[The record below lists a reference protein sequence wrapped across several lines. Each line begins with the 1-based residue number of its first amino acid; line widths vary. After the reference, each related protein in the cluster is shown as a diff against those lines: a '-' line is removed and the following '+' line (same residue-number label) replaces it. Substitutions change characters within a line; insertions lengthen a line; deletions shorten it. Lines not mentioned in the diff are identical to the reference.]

1 MSEFKIQQMSQ
12 NLTYTTERLTADI
25 SAKDYIARF
34 RNVDYFVELCR
45 KCGNYGKRYGCP
57 PFDKEQLDI
66 INRYQN
72 VWIMGVKVV
81 PNDPMLPLS
90 AANDLMSPV
99 TCEMNEELLEK
110 ERILGGYAFGFVGKC
125 PYCGGAT
132 CQRIKG
138 KPCMHP
144 DKVRPSL
151 EAFGFDM
158 SKTAKELLGLEIK
171 WSDGVHI
178 PEYLTLVC
186 GIFH

>member
-25 SAKDYIARF
+25 SAKDYIERF

-81 PNDPMLPLS
+81 PNNPMLPLS

-110 ERILGGYAFGFVGKC
+110 ERTLGGYAFGFVGKC
-125 PYCGGAT
+125 PYCYGEP
-132 CQRIKG
+132 CQRING
-138 KPCMHP
+138 KPCKHP
-144 DKVRPSL
+144 NKVRPSL